1 MFTTQSKIIMY
12 PFRRLY
18 KLSVAFLL
26 FGLFYACKPD
36 NPLPESKFPANK
48 VNSIY
53 IDAQGVVWAGTDIGL
68 INYWNGNWKSFDTLN
83 TGEVVDI
90 ASQANKTN
98 MQLWLATA
106 KGAVLAEYKSGEI
119 LSTSLF
125 TSTSSGIL
133 DNKISAVITDAIN
146 ANWFATPIGLSIL
159 NTNSWY
165 TRDEY
170 GDLVLHPVI
179 SMAAKSD
186 GWIFAGTTGL
196 GVGRFKYDPSG
207 IDGIS
212 GASYYN
218 TEWSGLPSDTVLSIY
233 VDKNNKQWFGTPKGV
248 AFHAVWETKKEW
260 KTYSVADGLVNNRVQ
275 AIAKDAAGNMW
286 FGTANGVS
294 YFDGLTWKNYSV
306 ADGLINQ
313 NVNDI
318 AIDAKGAV
326 WFATNGGISV
336 LEGTI
341 WRSFSK

>member
-1 MFTTQSKIIMY
+1 MLPRISDY
-12 PFRRLY
+12 NPELY
-18 KLSVAFLL
+18 KYSNRLINVLLSFV
-26 FGLFYACKPD
+26 LFYACKPD

-68 INYWNGNWKSFDTLN
+68 VSYWNGNWKSFENLN
-83 TGEVVDI
+83 TGEVVDV
-90 ASQANKTN
+90 ARQSSNTTT
-98 MQLWLATA
+98 QLWLATA
-106 KGAVLAEYKSGEI
+106 KGAMLAEYKADEI
-119 LSTSLF
+119 LTSSLY
-125 TSTSSGIL
+125 TSASSGIL

-165 TRDEY
+165 SRDEY

-248 AFHAVWETKKEW
+248 SFHAVWETKKEW
-260 KTYSVADGLVNNRVQ
+260 KTYSVANGLINNRVRQ
-275 AIAKDAAGNMW
+275 LLLMLPVI
-286 FGTANGVS
+286 
-294 YFDGLTWKNYSV
+294 YGLEQLMVFHTLM
-306 ADGLINQ
+306 G
-313 NVNDI
+313 
-318 AIDAKGAV
+318 
-326 WFATNGGISV
+326 
-336 LEGTI
+336 
-341 WRSFSK
+341 